1 MGILLNGNKPS
12 KIIYNGAESSL
23 YFNGSKIWPESSPI
37 LPDEVQIGNQI
48 WKSKNLDINDGQG
61 GVYTQT
67 VNYGQGNVTEYYY
80 TWQAATRIANSISGY
95 HLPTIAEFNTLY
107 SNVGSNGNKLRST
120 YGWTTANG
128 TDDFGF
134 NAVPAGG
141 YQSGSY
147 IQLYKYAFMWTADSK
162 STDDAYYVYL
172 YNSTSFPNGFNRKYV
187 GFSVRLI
194 KDS

>member
-1 MGILLNGNKPS
+1 MGILINGNKPS

-23 YFNGSKIWPESSPI
+23 YFNGSKIWPEASPI

-107 SNVGSNGNKLRST
+107 WFLRLR
-120 YGWTTANG
+120 
-128 TDDFGF
+128 F
-134 NAVPAGG
+134 
-141 YQSGSY
+141 
-147 IQLYKYAFMWTADSK
+147 
-162 STDDAYYVYL
+162 
-172 YNSTSFPNGFNRKYV
+172 
-187 GFSVRLI
+187 
-194 KDS
+194 